1 MNRRRMA
8 EQVQA
13 ALWDARMGGRTL
25 ALLLLDLDGL
35 TSVNDRYGHA
45 AGDEVLAEI
54 AGRLRS
60 SLRRTDLLARLG
72 GDEFVVA
79 LHGLDPVTAHT
90 EACQVSAALRAAVRR
105 PLTVRGGEVS
115 VGVSIGL
122 AVHPDA
128 GEDFDGLLHHADL
141 QRDESRQR
149 TP

>member
-1 MNRRRMA
+1 MA

-13 ALWDARMGGRTL
+13 ALWDARMGGRTP

-79 LHGLDPVTAHT
+79 LHGLDPVTAQT
-90 EACQVSAALRAAVRR
+90 EACRSPRR
-105 PLTVRGGEVS
+105 YVQRS
-115 VGVSIGL
+115 VGPSPC
-122 AVHPDA
+122 AV
-128 GEDFDGLLHHADL
+128 GRCRSG
-141 QRDESRQR
+141 
-149 TP
+149 